1 LIETLDCLIVWQ
13 TVKDTFMS
21 RYLLGIDSGGTM
33 TKAALFTFDGNEIAA
48 KFSPVTMLFP
58 EPGFTERDPVGM
70 WNATCEAI
78 KSIIAATGIDNKD
91 IAAVCST
98 GYGSGLFCVDTQG
111 KPSCN
116 AIVSTDTRGAGIMTE
131 WEAAGHSEKAHAVLT
146 QGFWPAQSLVLL
158 GWIQQHRPDVMA
170 NTATI
175 FECKDYT
182 KMRLTGQRTTDVT
195 DAALGGL
202 LNMYDQRYATDLMV
216 EMGLEQWID
225 KLPALAQPEDIAGEV
240 TVEAAQQTG
249 LRAGTPVATGAIDII
264 CSNIASGVVD
274 PSQLSIVAGTW
285 GINSAVRKDH
295 PQTSK
300 MPMAQMPYLI
310 PNTYLATEASATSA
324 SNLEWC
330 CNHVFDA
337 EKAPAAAAGESI
349 YDRCGRMVQSRRNNP
364 SNVMFLPY
372 LFGSQGN
379 QPAGFIGLDA
389 SHERADLV
397 YAVYESIIY
406 SHKTQIDLL
415 KSASDDVPQCI
426 RLSGGAA
433 RSDVW
438 AQLFSDV
445 LELPVE
451 VAKGTEF
458 GALGASICAA
468 VGIGSYPNYSEAV
481 ANMVSVSKR
490 FEPDVKHRD
499 RHAERYDKFIRVG
512 DALAN
517 SWS

>member
-1 LIETLDCLIVWQ
+1 
-13 TVKDTFMS
+13 MS

-33 TKAALFTFDGNEIAA
+33 TKAALFTLDGDEIAA
-48 KFSPVTMLFP
+48 QYSPVAMLFP
-58 EPGFTERDPVGM
+58 EPGFTERDPIGM

-111 KPSCN
+111 NPTCN
-116 AIVSTDTRGAGIMTE
+116 AIISTDSRGSGIMAK
-131 WEAAGHSEKAHAVLT
+131 WDAAGHTKKAEATLT
-146 QGFWPAQSLVLL
+146 QRFWPAQSLVLL
-158 GWIQQHRPDVMA
+158 GWIQQHRPDIMA
-170 NTATI
+170 STATV

-182 KMRLTGQRTTDVT
+182 KMRLTGTRSTDVT

-202 LNMYDQRYATDLMV
+202 LNMYDHRYATSLMIDL
-216 EMGLEQWID
+216 GLEQWIN
-225 KLPALAQPEDIAGEV
+225 KLPDLAQPEDIAGVV
-240 TVEAAQQTG
+240 TTEAAEQTG

-285 GINSAVRKDH
+285 SINSAVREDH
-295 PQTSK
+295 PQTSPV
-300 MPMAQMPYLI
+300 PMAQMPYLI

-330 CNHVFDA
+330 CNHIFDA
-337 EKAPAAAAGESI
+337 EKAPAAAAGESV
-349 YDRCGRMVQSRRNNP
+349 YDRCGRMVQSRRDNP

-372 LFGSQGN
+372 LFGSSGN

-406 SHKTQIDLL
+406 SHKVQIDLL
-415 KSASDDVPQCI
+415 KSASSRRSDCI

-438 AQLFSDV
+438 AQLFADI

-451 VAKGTEF
+451 VANGTEF

-468 VGIGSYPNYSEAV
+468 VGIGSYSDYSEAV
-481 ANMVSVSKR
+481 ANMVSVNKR
-490 FEPDVKHRD
+490 FEPDSTHAD
-499 RHAERYDKFIRVG
+499 RHAERYDKFVRVG
-512 DALAN
+512 DALAR